1 MSSRGILSGVE
12 CWSTWSTSHGR
23 QTHLFLVLATTTL
36 SARIASAEW
45 CVHQLVSSPKIKYVF
60 QKTLLTLDA
69 PSIYSFFFLSIIAPG
84 LLSSSLAPQSC
95 SIYDDGTAHTF
106 ARLLLTPDPA
116 QRFLFARVG
125 GDKQSAKTR
134 RKKTHVF
141 LEGLFFSYFSL
152 PLFLNSPIHP
162 DRDDQLRLLQFSQY
176 SQRETTWWRKRGW

>member
-1 MSSRGILSGVE
+1 MSIYREQPRYCPVLNVDPPGPLLMV
-12 CWSTWSTSHGR
+12 GR
-23 QTHLFLVLATTTL
+23 THLFLVLATTV
-36 SARIASAEW
+36 SVRIARAEW

-69 PSIYSFFFLSIIAPG
+69 PSIYSFFFFLLAPG

-106 ARLLLTPDPA
+106 TRLLLTPDPA
-116 QRFLFARVG
+116 HRFLFARVG

-141 LEGLFFSYFSL
+141 LGGFVFF
-152 PLFLNSPIHP
+152 LFLSSPLSKLPHP
-162 DRDDQLRLLQFSQY
+162 S
-176 SQRETTWWRKRGW
+176 G